1 MWPAETWSEQEMTAN
16 INHITSHNH
25 HFKIITTYILCM
37 ESMHYRFIRCT
48 DFPERSPRSTED
60 RDQGSYASGARNEKA
75 APGLYEIHLNTIHM
89 DPYGLP
95 KWMDSIWNR
104 EFLGVFDI
112 IRKGLGSI
120 PQPGMIPNV
129 ACLRLET
136 TSHKW
141 SQWTVRFA
149 GRHVASTIPMPDLI
163 SHSAQSHSKQ
173 RLCNGCHSFLRAD
186 WLVLTKPWHY
196 SLCVNQ
202 GI

>member
-1 MWPAETWSEQEMTAN
+1 M
-16 INHITSHNH
+16 HIRQRAHI
-25 HFKIITTYILCM
+25 F
-37 ESMHYRFIRCT
+37 
-48 DFPERSPRSTED
+48 PRSIATFHWGQRPRELCL
-60 RDQGSYASGARNEKA
+60 RGKKWESCPWAVW
-75 APGLYEIHLNTIHM
+75 NTFKYH
-89 DPYGLP
+89 PYG
-95 KWMDSIWNR
+95 SIWAPKMKGFNMKPGI
-104 EFLGVFDI
+104 LGGI
-112 IRKGLGSI
+112 WYYCIRKGLGSI

-136 TSHKW
+136 TRHKW

-163 SHSAQSHSKQ
+163 SHSKQ

-186 WLVLTKPWHY
+186 WLVLAKPWQY